1 MDIGSRESIFCAV
14 VTSSEVTKILGIS
27 RARLSQL
34 VKNNKLK
41 PLKKNLFLLEDV
53 ITRKTEQEELRKM
66 YYRPKR

>member
-1 MDIGSRESIFCAV
+1 MDIESRESISRAV

-41 PLKKNLFLLEDV
+41 PLKKNLFLREDV
-53 ITRKTEQEELRKM
+53 IARKTEQEELRKM
-66 YYRPKR
+66 YYKPKR